1 MPNPAIRILAS
12 LVPCTLPVAA
22 LGAVADA
29 GGDNWVWNLI
39 IAVLV
44 LVFTLASAL
53 LPLAAL
59 RQWSGPWRY
68 IAAAPLLLLFL
79 WAALIGSQKL
89 INPALHPLWSLQMF
103 AWAMLNMIYMVAA
116 MTAKRVFIRAD
127 EQGRSDRYN

>member
-12 LVPCTLPVAA
+12 LGLCTLPAAA
-22 LGAVADA
+22 LGAAADVDGGNWIWSLTIVA
-29 GGDNWVWNLI
+29 
-39 IAVLV
+39 LV
-44 LVFTLASAL
+44 LIFTLASAL

-68 IAAAPLLLLFL
+68 IAAAPLMLLFL
-79 WAALIGSQKL
+79 WAILIGSQKL

-116 MTAKRVFIRAD
+116 MTAKRVFIKAD
-127 EQGRSDRYN
+127 EQGRTDRYN